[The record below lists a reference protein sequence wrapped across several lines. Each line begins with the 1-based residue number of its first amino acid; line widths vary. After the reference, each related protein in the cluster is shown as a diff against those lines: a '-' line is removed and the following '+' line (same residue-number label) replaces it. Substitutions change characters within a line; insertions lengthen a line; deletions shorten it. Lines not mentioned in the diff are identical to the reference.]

1 MILAIDF
8 YPHLVELQHMN
19 QSLTPAEITNLEKKC
34 NALLREDSIRFVG
47 IINNLGRQV
56 AGGYKETI
64 TPLVDEEDHKMS
76 LEHAME
82 IFLTKDLDDSLG
94 KIDYIIT
101 GRKKVFMI
109 TIPTEK
115 YSILISAERNTD
127 AEKIV
132 EKTIKLFGL
141 SLN

>member
-8 YPHLVELQHMN
+8 YPHLVELKHMN

>member
-1 MILAIDF
+1 
-8 YPHLVELQHMN
+8 MN

-34 NALLREDSIRFVG
+34 WDLLKEESARFVG
-47 IINNLGRQV
+47 IINSMGRQV
-56 AGGYKETI
+56 AGGYKESI
-64 TPLVDEEDHKMS
+64 NPLVDEEHHKMS

-82 IFLTKDLDDSLG
+82 VFLTKDLDDSLG
-94 KIDYIIT
+94 KTDYIIT

-115 YSILISAERNTD
+115 YSILISAERNAD

-132 EKTIKLFGL
+132 ETTMKLFGL
-141 SLN
+141 SMN

>member
-1 MILAIDF
+1 
-8 YPHLVELQHMN
+8 MN
-19 QSLTPAEITNLEKKC
+19 QSLTPAEIAKKKKKC
-34 NALLREDSIRFVG
+34 QDLLKEQSVRFVG
-47 IINNLGRQV
+47 IINHMGRQV

-82 IFLTKDLDDSLG
+82 VFLTKDLDDLLG

-101 GRKKVFMI
+101 RRKKVFMI
-109 TIPTEK
+109 TKKKEK
-115 YSILISAERNTD
+115 YSILISAERNAD

-132 EKTIKLFGL
+132 ETTMNIFGL

>member
-1 MILAIDF
+1 
-8 YPHLVELQHMN
+8 MN
-19 QSLTPAEITNLEKKC
+19 PNLTSAEITNLEKKC
-34 NALLREDSIRFVG
+34 KDLLKEQDVRFVG
-47 IINNLGRQV
+47 IINNMGRQV
-56 AGGYKETI
+56 AGGYKESI

-82 IFLTKDLDDSLG
+82 VFLTKDLDDSLG

-109 TIPTEK
+109 TVPTEK
-115 YSILISAERNTD
+115 YSILISAERNAY

-132 EKTIKLFGL
+132 EITMKLFDL
-141 SLN
+141 SLK